1 MALPG
6 KVVES
11 LLSRSCH
18 PKEIIRQL
26 SEELQLNLDSL
37 KRPEPETI
45 RMIRCLA
52 RKAKSSNRFDVVR
65 HLRKI
70 TPAGTTG
77 ECESCKVCSIKLY

>member
-11 LLSRSCH
+11 LLSQSCD
-18 PKEIIRQL
+18 PNEIIRQL
-26 SEELQLNLDSL
+26 NEELQLNLDSL
-37 KRPEPETI
+37 KRPGPETI

-52 RKAKSSNRFDVVR
+52 RKAKSSNRFDVVK
-65 HLRKI
+65 HLREI

-77 ECESCKVCSIKLY
+77 ECESYKVCSVKLY

>member
-11 LLSRSCH
+11 LLSRSCD

-65 HLRKI
+65 HLREI
-70 TPAGTTG
+70 TPDGTTG
-77 ECESCKVCSIKLY
+77 EYESYKVCSIKLY

>member
-11 LLSRSCH
+11 LLSQSCD

-26 SEELQLNLDSL
+26 NQELQLNLDSL
-37 KRPEPETI
+37 KRPEPETR

-52 RKAKSSNRFDVVR
+52 RKAKSSNRFDVVKY
-65 HLRKI
+65 LREI

-77 ECESCKVCSIKLY
+77 ECESYKVCSVKLY